1 MVTNEDSSASYQP
14 FDAVEKDL
22 SLSSIKYHNEKNVAT
37 TLGEADGSEAGE
49 SKAEISLASSS
60 NHDCTLLYDP
70 LEMVGLCKSS
80 IVTQGSLGSAC
91 RTPKDASSRAANR
104 MIK

>member
-37 TLGEADGSEAGE
+37 TLGEADGTFPYDSLATIGSEAGE

-70 LEMVGLCKSS
+70 LE
-80 IVTQGSLGSAC
+80 
-91 RTPKDASSRAANR
+91 
-104 MIK
+104 